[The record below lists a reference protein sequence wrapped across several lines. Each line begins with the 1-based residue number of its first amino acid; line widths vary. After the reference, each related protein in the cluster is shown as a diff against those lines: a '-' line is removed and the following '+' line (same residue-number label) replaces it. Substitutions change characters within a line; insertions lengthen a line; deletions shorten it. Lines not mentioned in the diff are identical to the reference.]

1 MDARVRMR
9 HIRRSGFTLVEMLV
23 AVLVGLLVM
32 AGLHQMFVSSL
43 TAQTTTSSQM
53 EVDRRAQVAMD
64 EITSTLRQASPSLL
78 NVQPAILD
86 NFDSQHL
93 DRIHCAAAP
102 AANLEPVTDQNGNAQ
117 DVRYWVASGSLY
129 RKIGGSGYTG
139 GSALATGVTKFG
151 FTFYDA
157 AGNVISDRTKTVRVG
172 VSLTIQ
178 DGNNWSVV
186 GSTVRLRNM

>member
-1 MDARVRMR
+1 
-9 HIRRSGFTLVEMLV
+9 MLV

-53 EVDRRAQVAMD
+53 EIDRRAQVAMD
-64 EITSTLRQASPSLL
+64 EITSTLRQASPSVLDL
-78 NVQPAILD
+78 QPAILD
-86 NFDSQHL
+86 NFDSQHP

-102 AANLEPVTDQNGNAQ
+102 GSNLEPVTDQNGNAQ
-117 DVRYWVASGSLY
+117 DVRYWVANGSLY
-129 RKIGGSGYTG
+129 RKIGGSGYAG
-139 GSALATGVTKFG
+139 GSVLAAGVTKLT

-157 AGNVISDRTKTVRVG
+157 AGNVISDSAKTVRVG
-172 VSLTIQ
+172 ASLTIQ
-178 DGNNWSVV
+178 DGNNWSVI